1 MNRISQ
7 KGYSTKGKGR
17 GLGLYSYQEITQ
29 QYQNVS
35 CAAFCKSGR
44 FLPGDQNWR
53 ISIHDSDIVYAM
65 MTIESVRR

>member
-17 GLGLYSYQEITQ
+17 GLGHLTVIREITQ

-35 CAAFCKSGR
+35 CAAFCKADVFTR
-44 FLPGDQNWR
+44 R
-53 ISIHDSDIVYAM
+53 
-65 MTIESVRR
+65 SVIGGYHS